1 MKVMACPP
9 LWEVTKMKFTV
20 VEMAMAGCTIPML
33 DWLETVTT
41 LATMTIVEH
50 DNMLGA
56 LEMQMA

>member
-1 MKVMACPP
+1 
-9 LWEVTKMKFTV
+9 MKFTV